1 MRSSKKT
8 KMGKIK
14 LPMDIRDKSQIPA
27 FEDMLE
33 NGPMMIVLVYADWCG
48 HCTKY
53 KDNVWN
59 PLKSIKDRKMNMA
72 SIHYDQLE
80 NTSLKNS
87 KIEGYPSL
95 LVAGPDKTPATFK
108 NADGT
113 STNALPKSNDF
124 TTMKNLVTSPVISDD
139 EKEEEDFNGT
149 TLPNISKEASNISN
163 SLNSAIVK
171 KPMNSSI
178 NTSTSKELPPITS
191 LNSRNTNSASKNTN
205 SASKNINSVSR
216 NTNSVSKN
224 INSVSKNIN
233 SASKNTESVSEPTN
247 SLSTPMDTTSTPMDT
262 ISTPMDTTS
271 TPMDTTST
279 PMDTTS
285 TSMNSASTAN
295 SSDILETG
303 DVSTPPTISEDV
315 VSLTNSTTL
324 PNSSAPPPVA
334 MMGGRLYRM
343 LSYKKKR
350 SKRKGTRKQ
359 K

>member
-1 MRSSKKT
+1 MRKSMRSSKKT

-27 FEDMLE
+27 FEEMLE
-33 NGPMMIVLVYADWCG
+33 NGPMMVVLVYADWCG

-59 PLKSIKDRKMNMA
+59 PLKTIKDRRMNMA

-80 NTSLKNS
+80 NTSLKDS

-108 NADGT
+108 NSDGT

-139 EKEEEDFNGT
+139 EKEYEFDGT
-149 TLPNISKEASNISN
+149 TLPNISKEAANISN

-171 KPMNSSI
+171 KPMNSSV

-191 LNSRNTNSASKNTN
+191 LNSTNTSSEATPEETPEETPEVTPEATSMNS
-205 SASKNINSVSR
+205 SA
-216 NTNSVSKN
+216 T
-224 INSVSKNIN
+224 
-233 SASKNTESVSEPTN
+233 PTN
-247 SLSTPMDTTSTPMDT
+247 AS
-262 ISTPMDTTS
+262 
-271 TPMDTTST
+271 
-279 PMDTTS
+279 S
-285 TSMNSASTAN
+285 TSMNSSATPTNASSTSMN
-295 SSDILETG
+295 SSATPTSLE
-303 DVSTPPTISEDV
+303 PPTISEDV
-315 VSLTNSTTL
+315 ISLTNSTNL
-324 PNSSAPPPVA
+324 PKNTSSAPPPVA

-350 SKRKGTRKQ
+350 SKRKGTRKH

>member
-1 MRSSKKT
+1 MRKSMRSSKKT

-139 EKEEEDFNGT
+139 EKEEEEFNGT

-191 LNSRNTNSASKNTN
+191 LNSKNTN
-205 SASKNINSVSR
+205 SASKNINSA
-216 NTNSVSKN
+216 SKN

-233 SASKNTESVSEPTN
+233 SVSKNTESVSEPTN

-262 ISTPMDTTS
+262 TSTTMDTTS
-271 TPMDTTST
+271 TPMDSASTT
-279 PMDTTS
+279 MD
-285 TSMNSASTAN
+285 SASTAN
-295 SSDILETG
+295 SSDTLETG

>member
-139 EKEEEDFNGT
+139 EKEEEEFNGT

-191 LNSRNTNSASKNTN
+191 LNSKNTN
-205 SASKNINSVSR
+205 SASKNINSA
-216 NTNSVSKN
+216 SKN

-233 SASKNTESVSEPTN
+233 SVSKNTESVSEPTN

-262 ISTPMDTTS
+262 TSTTMDTTS
-271 TPMDTTST
+271 TPMDSASTT
-279 PMDTTS
+279 MD
-285 TSMNSASTAN
+285 SASTAN
-295 SSDILETG
+295 SSDTLETG